1 MSLLQVLRIE
11 ENGNICMEI
20 SSTPLLHGSKGR
32 RDSGSD
38 KSESPVV
45 PVVREHNN
53 GGKVRNARVKF
64 NSLIN
69 SNTIFDSFLS
79 HLFVTFLK

>member
-1 MSLLQVLRIE
+1 MEREQVLRIE

-20 SSTPLLHGSKGR
+20 SSAPLLHGSKAR

-53 GGKVRNARVKF
+53 GGKVRIVLKEYIIG
-64 NSLIN
+64 LIWEIKLVQN
-69 SNTIFDSFLS
+69 
-79 HLFVTFLK
+79 

>member
-1 MSLLQVLRIE
+1 
-11 ENGNICMEI
+11 MEI
-20 SSTPLLHGSKGR
+20 SSAPLLHGSKAR

-53 GGKVRNARVKF
+53 GGKVRIVLLKVI
-64 NSLIN
+64 LI
-69 SNTIFDSFLS
+69 I
-79 HLFVTFLK
+79 V

>member
-1 MSLLQVLRIE
+1 
-11 ENGNICMEI
+11 MEI
-20 SSTPLLHGSKGR
+20 SSAPLLHGCKAR

-53 GGKVRNARVKF
+53 GGKVRIVLKEYIIG
-64 NSLIN
+64 LIWEIKLVQN
-69 SNTIFDSFLS
+69 
-79 HLFVTFLK
+79 

>member
-1 MSLLQVLRIE
+1 
-11 ENGNICMEI
+11 MEI

-53 GGKVRNARVKF
+53 GGKVSIA
-64 NSLIN
+64 
-69 SNTIFDSFLS
+69 
-79 HLFVTFLK
+79 